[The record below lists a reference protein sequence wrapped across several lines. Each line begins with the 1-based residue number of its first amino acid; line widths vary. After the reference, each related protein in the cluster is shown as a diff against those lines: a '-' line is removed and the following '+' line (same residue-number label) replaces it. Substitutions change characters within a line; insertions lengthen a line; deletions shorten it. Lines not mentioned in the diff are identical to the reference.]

1 MLSIEYSEYAKIQI
15 DEIYT
20 NKHIYD
26 KYGHFTQKFINWNY
40 EFHRYVNKIS
50 IEQVYLSQ
58 KGLYQIG
65 SIGTLSYKCYA
76 LDDTYVFEIIEFRFT
91 RLPYETSASQEYT
104 IIGDAGYHYKIVR
117 SHKNGLCTILK
128 PNGTLLTK
136 YFFDDIIGFHHASH
150 DFNVLYAIGFKGD
163 RVYKIY
169 TDGNIEL
176 ERHSKQQYLSMKHNF
191 YESKQH
197 IHIKK
202 SQLVQLIKES
212 IKRYLNVI

>member
-1 MLSIEYSEYAKIQI
+1 MVIICSNTANKQI
-15 DEIYT
+15 DEIYA

-26 KYGHFTQKFINWNY
+26 RYWHFTKKFINWNY
-40 EFHRYVNKIS
+40 EFNRYVNKTS
-50 IEQVYLSQ
+50 IEQLHLSQ

-65 SIGTLSYKCYA
+65 SIGILEYNYFTSN
-76 LDDTYVFEIIEFRFT
+76 DSEIFEIIEFRFT
-91 RLPYETSASQEYT
+91 RLPYDSSASQEYT
-104 IIGDAGYHYKIVR
+104 IIGDAGYHYKIAR
-117 SHKNGLCTILK
+117 SNKNGLSTILK

>member
-1 MLSIEYSEYAKIQI
+1 MVIICSNTANKQI
-15 DEIYT
+15 DEIYA

-26 KYGHFTQKFINWNY
+26 RYGHFTKKFINWNY
-40 EFHRYVNKIS
+40 EFNRYVNKTS
-50 IEQVYLSQ
+50 IEQLHLSQ

-65 SIGTLSYKCYA
+65 SIGILEYNYFTSN
-76 LDDTYVFEIIEFRFT
+76 DSEIFEIIEFRFT
-91 RLPYETSASQEYT
+91 RLPYDSSASQEYT
-104 IIGDAGYHYKIVR
+104 IIGDAGYHYKLAR
-117 SHKNGLCTILK
+117 PNKNGLSTILK

-150 DFNVLYAIGFKGD
+150 DFNVLYSIGFKGD